1 MFRIRRRSHK
11 RYHFGVKVN
20 QLSNRL
26 LPARRHTILEA
37 IAVKTFF
44 IIILFGLTKS
54 GLNAGLGVI
63 AVLYSGAILLIVV
76 ALAAELSKMAL
87 NYLAASKP

>member
-11 RYHFGVKVN
+11 RYNLGVKVN

-26 LPARRHTILEA
+26 LPARQHTMLET
-37 IAVKTFF
+37 IAVKVFF
-44 IIILFGLTKS
+44 IIILFGLTIS

-63 AVLYSGAILLIVV
+63 AVIYSGAIFLIVF
-76 ALAAELSKMAL
+76 ALLAELGKIAL
-87 NYLAASKP
+87 DYLTA